1 MTQDFA
7 KKPRHERSPKAKKP
21 RAAKQKQGQPQ
32 RKSAPAPAPR
42 SNVPGWVWLFTGTVL
57 GAFIMFLVYLSDLKP
72 APAGSLPQSATSVAE
87 EDDKGTAPLPK
98 PRFDFYKLLK
108 ESEVVVPETTVSNTQ
123 QQQSQRSEKLEY
135 ILQVASFKSPTDADR
150 LRAELIL
157 LNLDASTEKVTVRNG
172 ETWYRVLVGPF
183 VNRSKMAKARS
194 TLVSNNLNTLVLK
207 RKIRS

>member
-7 KKPRHERSPKAKKP
+7 KKPRNERQPKGKKS
-21 RAAKQKQGQPQ
+21 RAGKHTQGQLQ
-32 RKSAPAPAPR
+32 RKSTAPAAPR

-57 GAFIMFLVYLSDLKP
+57 GAFIMFLVYLSDLTP
-72 APAGSLPQSATSVAE
+72 APARSQSKPVAAVVE
-87 EDDKGTAPLPK
+87 KGDKGSNPLPK

-108 ESEVVVPETTVSNTQ
+108 ESEVVVPQAPVTSTQ
-123 QQQSQRSEKLEY
+123 PSKPSESLEY
-135 ILQVASFKSPTDADR
+135 ILQVASFKNPADADR

-157 LNLDASTEKVTVRNG
+157 LNLDANTEKVTVRNG

-207 RKIRS
+207 RKVSG